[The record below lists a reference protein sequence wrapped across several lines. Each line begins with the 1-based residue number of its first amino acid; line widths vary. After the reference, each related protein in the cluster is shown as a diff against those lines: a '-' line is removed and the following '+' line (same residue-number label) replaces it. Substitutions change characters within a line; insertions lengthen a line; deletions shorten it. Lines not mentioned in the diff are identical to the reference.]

1 VHVERVAD
9 AVCGE
14 PAPWARAQMA
24 FTLAAHIILVA
35 IVILPSLGLLYV
47 LGLSWGRREQ
57 PKLP

>member
-1 VHVERVAD
+1 MSNVLRMLF
-9 AVCGE
+9 AVN

-35 IVILPSLGLLYV
+35 IVIPSLGLLYV
-47 LGLSWGRREQ
+47 LGLSWGRREK

>member
-1 VHVERVAD
+1 MSNALRMLF
-9 AVCGE
+9 AVN

-47 LGLSWGRREQ
+47 LGLSWGWREQ